1 MDFRLRQAGRF
12 DWRVK
17 WRFGFYHY
25 GVWRYLRIGKLGI
38 KLWSL
43 QGRRVKLKEPKA

>member
-1 MDFRLRQAGRF
+1 MSMDFRTRALWGRF

-25 GVWRYLRIGKLGI
+25 GVHRYLRIGKLGI
-38 KLWSL
+38 QLWRLS
-43 QGRRVKLKEPKA
+43 

>member
-1 MDFRLRQAGRF
+1 MDYRISKLLLGRF

-38 KLWSL
+38 QLWEI
-43 QGRRVKLKEPKA
+43 K